1 MVAEK
6 RRDRSICKEL
16 THQAAEEHI
25 TELVTN
31 LKLKEVWNE
40 SFEKYVY
47 NLKREDNSIW

>member
-6 RRDRSICKEL
+6 RRDRPICKEL
-16 THQAAEEHI
+16 THQAA

-47 NLKREDNSIW
+47 NLKREDNSI